1 MKKFLFFVLI
11 IIAIIVGIILYLF
24 ISKNII
30 QKTDN
35 QENTI
40 NNELDVKKK
49 IFTLEIITTDNS
61 IVKYKVSFIPNSKL
75 STILTSLAN
84 DDNNFSFETE
94 KSDFGEY
101 IISINGIKADSNKEF
116 WNLKT
121 NGNDST
127 LGISDFVPQE
137 NDLIT
142 FTILNF

>member
-1 MKKFLFFVLI
+1 MKKYLFIVLI
-11 IIAIIVGIILYLF
+11 ITAIIVGIFLYLF

-49 IFTLEIITTDNS
+49 IFTLEIITSDNS

-75 STILTSLAN
+75 STILTSLAKE
-84 DDNNFSFETE
+84 DKNFSFETE
-94 KSDFGEY
+94 ESDFGEY

-121 NGNDST
+121 NGNNST

>member
-1 MKKFLFFVLI
+1 MKKYLFIVLI
-11 IIAIIVGIILYLF
+11 ITAIIVGIFLYLF

-49 IFTLEIITTDNS
+49 IFTLEIITSDNS

-75 STILTSLAN
+75 STILTSLAKE
-84 DDNNFSFETE
+84 DKNFSFETE

-121 NGNDST
+121 NGNNST